1 MYEVVSGPLTD
12 KPRACCSPNGCQLRQ
27 PRLNVFIIGNRYG
40 PLFNRIIN
48 IKAKLVYLQ
57 LENAVDLVHVNEK
70 SLARRSEM
78 EVSQRLPGTLVID
91 SNSPWCKN
99 AHRKSQQS
107 RPPRNVRCLRVAP
120 VLA

>member
-1 MYEVVSGPLTD
+1 M
-12 KPRACCSPNGCQLRQ
+12 
-27 PRLNVFIIGNRYG
+27 NVLVIGNNNE

-91 SNSPWCKN
+91 SKF
-99 AHRKSQQS
+99 ALVQER
-107 RPPRNVRCLRVAP
+107 AP
-120 VLA
+120 QCATIKAAEERAVPTGRAGISLIELEQELSYTG